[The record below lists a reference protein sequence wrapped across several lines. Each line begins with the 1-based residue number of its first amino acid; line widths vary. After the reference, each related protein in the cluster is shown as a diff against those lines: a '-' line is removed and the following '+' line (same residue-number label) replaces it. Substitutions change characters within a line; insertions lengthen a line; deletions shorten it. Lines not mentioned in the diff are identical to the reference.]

1 MKDKSLELSLRA
13 GHRDRLRQK
22 FLDGELANYEILE
35 LILGYAILRKDVRPI
50 ARMLYKKFGGTF
62 PILCAPIEDLEKVPG
77 LGHNTAIFIKAIQKI
92 IIDGYKSSAAEKPI
106 FHNMEQFYNYARI
119 MLGGKPTE
127 EMHVLY
133 LDKNL
138 HLLKDE
144 LHSKGT
150 VDCTVL
156 YDKEI
161 VKNALDMDAKFVAL
175 IHNHPIPGMGF
186 SEEDVTLTKQLKA
199 ALLNVRIQ
207 LYDHFVVSGGVMYSM
222 NDSFLLK

>member
-22 FLDGELANYEILE
+22 FLDGELAKYEIME
-35 LILGYAILRKDVRPI
+35 LLLGYAIPRKDVRPI

-62 PILCAPIEDLEKVPG
+62 PILCASIEDLEKIPG
-77 LGHNTAIFIKAIQKI
+77 LGNNTAIFIKAMQQI
-92 IIDGYKSSAAEKPI
+92 IIDGYRSEAAVQPI
-106 FHNMEQFYNYARI
+106 FHNKEQFDNYAKL
-119 MLGGKPTE
+119 MLGGRPTE

-133 LDKNL
+133 FDDNL

-144 LHSKGT
+144 LHSTGT

-161 VKNALDMDAKFVAL
+161 VKNALGMGAKFVAL
-175 IHNHPIPGMGF
+175 IHNHPIPGLGF
-186 SEEDVTLTKQLKA
+186 SEEDVEITKQLKN

-207 LYDHFVVSGGVMYSM
+207 LYDHFVVSGGILYSM
-222 NDSFLLK
+222 KEQWLLE

>member
-13 GHRDRLRQK
+13 GHRNRLRQK

>member
-22 FLDGELANYEILE
+22 FLDGELAKYEMLE
-35 LILGYAILRKDVRPI
+35 LVLSYAIPRKDVRPL
-50 ARMLYKKFGGTF
+50 ARMLYKKFGGMF
-62 PILCAPIEDLEKVPG
+62 PILCAPIEDLTRIPG
-77 LGHNTAIFIKAIQKI
+77 LGRNTAIFIKAIQKI
-92 IIDGYKSSAAEKPI
+92 MIDGYRSEAAEQPI
-106 FHNMEQFYNYARI
+106 FHNIEQFRNYAKL
-119 MLGGKPTE
+119 MLGGRPTE

-133 LDKNL
+133 FDKNL

-144 LHSKGT
+144 LHSIGT

-156 YDKEI
+156 YDKEV

-175 IHNHPIPGMGF
+175 IHNHPTPNMSF
-186 SEEDVTLTKQLKA
+186 SQEDVDLTRQLKE

>member
-22 FLDGELANYEILE
+22 FLDGELATYEIME
-35 LILGYAILRKDVRPI
+35 LILGYAIPRKDVRPI

-77 LGHNTAIFIKAIQKI
+77 LGHNTAIFIKAMQKI
-92 IIDGYKSSAAEKPI
+92 LVDGYKSSAAEKPI
-106 FHNMEQFYNYARI
+106 FHNMEQFYNYAHL

-144 LHSKGT
+144 LHSTGT

-156 YDKEI
+156 YDKEV

-186 SEEDVTLTKQLKA
+186 SEADVDLTKQLKN

-222 NDSFLLK
+222 KEQFLLK

>member
-22 FLDGELANYEILE
+22 FLDGELAKYEIME
-35 LILGYAILRKDVRPI
+35 LLLSYAIPRKDVRPI

-62 PILCAPIEDLEKVPG
+62 PILCAPIEELEKIPG
-77 LGHNTAIFIKAIQKI
+77 LGHNTAIFIKAMQQI
-92 IIDGYKSSAAEKPI
+92 ILDGYRSEAETTPI
-106 FHNMEQFYNYARI
+106 LHNREQFYNYIRL
-119 MLGGKPTE
+119 MLGGRSTE

-133 LDKNL
+133 LDNNL

-144 LHSKGT
+144 KHSNGT

-156 YDKEI
+156 YDREV
-161 VKNALDMDAKFVAL
+161 VKNALDIGAKFVAL
-175 IHNHPIPGMGF
+175 VHNHPISGLGF
-186 SEEDVTLTKQLKA
+186 SSEDIAITEQLKD

-207 LYDHFVVSGGVMYSM
+207 FYDHFVVSGGVVYSM
-222 NDSFLLK
+222 KGNDYSK

>member
-1 MKDKSLELSLRA
+1 MKDKSLELSLCA

-22 FLDGELANYEILE
+22 FLDGELAKYEVLE
-35 LILGYAILRKDVRPI
+35 LVLSYAIPRKDVRPI
-50 ARMLYKKFGGTF
+50 ARMLYHKFGGMF
-62 PILCAPIEDLEKVPG
+62 PILCAPIEDLEKIPG

-92 IIDGYKSSAAEKPI
+92 MLDGYKSEAEEKPM
-106 FHNMEQFYNYARI
+106 FHNREQFTNYAKLL
-119 MLGGKPTE
+119 LGGRPTE

-150 VDCTVL
+150 IDCTVL

-161 VKNALDMDAKFVAL
+161 VRNALDMDTKFIAL
-175 IHNHPIPGMGF
+175 IHNHPIPGLSF
-186 SEEDVTLTKQLKA
+186 SEADVELTKQLIN

-207 LYDHFVVSGGVMYSM
+207 FYDHFLVSGGIMYSM
-222 NDSFLLK
+222 KDDFLLK

>member
-22 FLDGELANYEILE
+22 FLDGELARYEIME
-35 LILGYAILRKDVRPI
+35 LVLSYAIPRKDVRPI

-62 PILCAPIEDLEKVPG
+62 PILCAPIEELEKIPG
-77 LGHNTAIFIKAIQKI
+77 LGHNTAIFIKAMQQI
-92 IIDGYKSSAAEKPI
+92 IIDGYRSEAEEKTI
-106 FHNMEQFYNYARI
+106 FYNKEQFNNYARI
-119 MLGGKPTE
+119 MLGGRPTE

-133 LDKNL
+133 LDNNL

-144 LHSKGT
+144 THSTGT
-150 VDCTVL
+150 IDCTVL
-156 YDKEI
+156 YNTEI
-161 VKNALDMDAKFVAL
+161 VKNALGMDAKFVAL
-175 IHNHPIPGMGF
+175 VHNHPIPGLGF
-186 SEEDVTLTKQLKA
+186 SKEDVELTKQLKN

-207 LYDHFVVSGGVMYSM
+207 FYDHFVVSGGIVYSM

>member
-22 FLDGELANYEILE
+22 FLDGELATYEIME
-35 LILGYAILRKDVRPI
+35 LILGYAIPRKDVRPI

-62 PILCAPIEDLEKVPG
+62 PILCAPIEDLEKIPG
-77 LGHNTAIFIKAIQKI
+77 LGHNTAIFIKAMQKI
-92 IIDGYKSSAAEKPI
+92 LVDGYKSSAAEKPI
-106 FHNMEQFYNYARI
+106 FHNMEQFYNYARL

-144 LHSKGT
+144 LHSTGT

-156 YDKEI
+156 YDKEV

-186 SEEDVTLTKQLKA
+186 SEADVDLTTQLKN

-222 NDSFLLK
+222 KEQFLLK

>member
-22 FLDGELANYEILE
+22 FLDGELATYEIME
-35 LILGYAILRKDVRPI
+35 LILGYAIPRKDVRPI

-77 LGHNTAIFIKAIQKI
+77 LGHNTAIFIKAMQKI
-92 IIDGYKSSAAEKPI
+92 LVDGYKSSAAEKPI
-106 FHNMEQFYNYARI
+106 FHNMEQFYNYARL

-144 LHSKGT
+144 LHSTGT

-156 YDKEI
+156 YDKEV

-175 IHNHPIPGMGF
+175 IHNHPIPGLGF
-186 SEEDVTLTKQLKA
+186 SEADVDLTTQLKN

-222 NDSFLLK
+222 KEQFLLK

>member
-35 LILGYAILRKDVRPI
+35 LILGYAIPRKDVRPI

-62 PILCAPIEDLEKVPG
+62 QILYAPIEDLEKVPG

-92 IIDGYKSSAAEKPI
+92 IIDGYKSSAMEKPI
-106 FHNMEQFYNYARI
+106 FHNIEQFYNYARI

-186 SEEDVTLTKQLKA
+186 SQEDVDLTTQLKN

-222 NDSFLLK
+222 KEQFLLK

>member
-22 FLDGELANYEILE
+22 FLDGELATYEIFE
-35 LILGYAILRKDVRPI
+35 LILGYAIPRKDVRPL

-62 PILCAPIEDLEKVPG
+62 PILCASIEDLEKIPG
-77 LGHNTAIFIKAIQKI
+77 LGHNTAIFIKAMQKI
-92 IIDGYKSSAAEKPI
+92 LIDGYKSSAAERPI
-106 FHNMEQFYNYARI
+106 FHNMEQFHNYAKL
-119 MLGGKPTE
+119 MLGGRPTE

-144 LHSKGT
+144 LHSTGT

-156 YDKEI
+156 YDKEV

-186 SEEDVTLTKQLKA
+186 SQEDVDLTKRLKE

-207 LYDHFVVSGGVMYSM
+207 LFDHFVVSGGIVYSL

>member
-13 GHRDRLRQK
+13 GHRDRFRQK